1 MPFGDMFMP
10 QIEVSEAVY
19 RQLQALA
26 KPFEDTPN
34 SVIERLLA
42 ARQPGKA
49 PAGVQ
54 AGPERRSYAASTP
67 ASVAPTPALAVA
79 ADALPDLSFT
89 KVISAWVAGEQ
100 LAKPNWN
107 RCVEQALRAI
117 LAAAEGA
124 PVAPSHVNIKKGLS
138 RQEGYKPVGET
149 GYSFQGLSANDA
161 ARFLV
166 EARRSYDVPTVIR
179 FRWRLKPQAAKPG
192 VTAELAI

>member
-1 MPFGDMFMP
+1 MP

-26 KPFEDTPN
+26 KPFEDTPS

-42 ARQPGKA
+42 VNRPGA
-49 PAGVQ
+49 TSAGVPS
-54 AGPERRSYAASTP
+54 GSKEPTGSKSTI
-67 ASVAPTPALAVA
+67 ASVEPEPVQPISP
-79 ADALPDLSFT
+79 DALPDLSFT

-100 LAKPNWN
+100 LARPNWN

-117 LAAAEGA
+117 LTAAEGA

-166 EARRSYDVPTVIR
+166 EARRRYDVPTVIW